1 VENGGPA
8 HSVARATQSPK
19 GVVLGPKDLTGRPSA
34 APAEKPG
41 AERSSVHHLRRR
53 PHAKVLVV
61 GGGINGVG
69 TFRDLALQ
77 GVDVALVERGDYCQ
91 GASGASSHMIHGGIR
106 YLENGEFRLVQESVV
121 ERNRLL
127 RIAPHY
133 VKPLQTT
140 IPIFST
146 FSGVL
151 SAPLRFLTHK
161 QQGKPKERGAFLIK
175 LGLSLYDSFSRDGG
189 TVPRHQFRSGQRAR
203 AELPALRPDVKY
215 TATYFDAS
223 VHNPER
229 LTLDVLQDGE
239 KAGRAAV
246 GEGNAQGYTAR
257 ASNYVSL
264 QSMTGKPN
272 PGTGKGSTVRLR
284 DELTGEEFDFTADV
298 IVNTTGAW
306 VDLTNEA
313 MGTASTFMGGTK
325 GSHIVLDNAALL
337 EACRGREI
345 FFEHTDGRIVLIY
358 PMGDRV
364 LVGTTDVDAD
374 MAQDAV
380 CTDEE
385 IEYFFDLVGHVFPDI
400 AVTRGQI
407 VYTFSGVRPLP
418 RHDATQPGFVS
429 RDYRIERREPGQHGN
444 GKGAVVLSLVG
455 GKWTTFRALAEHM
468 TNDVL
473 AEIGMDRKV
482 STAQLPIGGGAG
494 FPADEPGVQKWIKAH
509 MASGRDADRTAV
521 LLTRYGTRAETV
533 MEYLDAGPDRLL
545 HSTRELSVREL
556 EFMAANEQVGHL
568 VDVLI
573 RRTSLAFRGLVT
585 GELLNEVADVLAVPL
600 GWNAAVRA
608 AEIKHAQDVLQRFHR
623 VETHSLVA

>member
-1 VENGGPA
+1 M
-8 HSVARATQSPK
+8 
-19 GVVLGPKDLTGRPSA
+19 GPKDSTGGQSASA
-34 APAEKPG
+34 AKPG
-41 AERSSVHHLRRR
+41 VERSSVQHLRRR

-189 TVPRHQFRSGQRAR
+189 TVPRHQFRTGQRAR
-203 AELPALRPDVKY
+203 AELPSLRPDVKY

-239 KAGRAAV
+239 KAGGAAV
-246 GEGNAQGYTAR
+246 GEGNAQGNTAR

-264 QSMTGKPN
+264 QSMTGQPN
-272 PGTGKGSTVRLR
+272 PGTGRGSTVRLR

-313 MGTASTFMGGTK
+313 MGTASAFMGGTK
-325 GSHIVLDNAALL
+325 GSHIVLDHPALL

-364 LVGTTDVDAD
+364 LVGTTDVYAD
-374 MAQDAV
+374 MAEDAV

-385 IEYFFDLVGHVFPDI
+385 IGYFFELIGHVFPDI
-400 AVTRGQI
+400 AVTHEQI

-418 RHDATQPGFVS
+418 RHDAAQPGFVS
-429 RDYRIERREPGQHGN
+429 RDYRIERREPGTGGDGQ
-444 GKGAVVLSLVG
+444 GAVVLSLVG

-473 AEIGMDRKV
+473 AELGMERKV
-482 STAQLPIGGGAG
+482 STAQLPIGGGAN
-494 FPADEPGVQKWIKAH
+494 FPADEAGVQKWIKEH
-509 MASGRDADRTAV
+509 MAAGRDADRTAG
-521 LLTRYGTRAETV
+521 LLTRYGTRAESV
-533 MEYLDAGPDRLL
+533 MGYLDAGPDRLL

-556 EFMAANEQVGHL
+556 EFMAAQEQVGHL
-568 VDVLI
+568 VDILI

-585 GELLNEVADVLAVPL
+585 GELLNEVADVLSVPM
-600 GWNAAVRA
+600 GWNAAARA

>member
-1 VENGGPA
+1 
-8 HSVARATQSPK
+8 
-19 GVVLGPKDLTGRPSA
+19 LGLKDSSGHTNSA
-34 APAEKPG
+34 AAPG
-41 AERSSVHHLRRR
+41 AERESVSRLRQR
-53 PHAKVLVV
+53 PNARVLII

-106 YLENGEFRLVQESVV
+106 YLENGEFRLVRESVV

-151 SAPLRFLTHK
+151 AAPLRFLTHK

-189 TVPRHQFRSGQRAR
+189 SVPRHQFRTRHKAL
-203 AELPALRPDVKY
+203 AELPMLHPGIKY

-239 KAGRAAV
+239 KAGRAH
-246 GEGNAQGYTAR
+246 NSAR
-257 ASNYVSL
+257 ASNYLALTSVRS
-264 QSMTGKPN
+264 N
-272 PGTGKGSTVRLR
+272 ADGSSTAVLC
-284 DELTGEEFDFTADV
+284 DQLAGEEFDFTADV

-306 VDLTNEA
+306 VDLTNQS
-313 MGTASTFMGGTK
+313 MGTPTAFMGGTK
-325 GSHIVLDNAALL
+325 GSHIVLDHPGLLAA
-337 EACRGREI
+337 CKGREI

-374 MAQDAV
+374 MSRDAV

-385 IEYFFDLVGHVFPDI
+385 IDYFFDLIGHVFPGI
-400 AVTRGQI
+400 PVNRGQI

-429 RDYRIERREPGQHGN
+429 RDYRIERLAPGSRAPGPGAQEG
-444 GKGAVVLSLVG
+444 GAVVLSLVG
-455 GKWTTFRALAEHM
+455 GKWTTFRALAEHLAG
-468 TNDVL
+468 DVL
-473 AEIGMDRKV
+473 AELGLERKI
-482 STAQLPIGGGAG
+482 STAKLAIGGGAG
-494 FPADEPGVQKWIKAH
+494 FPDSDAGIQKWIKAH
-509 MASGRDADRTAV
+509 MTATRDAERTAG
-521 LLTRYGTRAETV
+521 LLTRYGTRAEEV
-533 MEYLDAGPDRLL
+533 ISYLDAGHDQLL
-545 HSTRELSVREL
+545 RSTRELSVREL
-556 EFMAANEQVGHL
+556 QFMAAHEQVGHL

-585 GELLNEVADVLAVPL
+585 GELLNEVAEALAEPL
-600 GWNAAVRA
+600 GWDAAGVA
-608 AEIKHAQDVLQRFHR
+608 AEINHAQEVLKRYHS
-623 VETHSLVA
+623 VEVHSLVA

>member
-1 VENGGPA
+1 MGRKDSAGHAGDALP
-8 HSVARATQSPK
+8 SP
-19 GVVLGPKDLTGRPSA
+19 GAGRPSVN
-34 APAEKPG
+34 
-41 AERSSVHHLRRR
+41 RLRQR
-53 PHAKVLVV
+53 PHARVLVV

-106 YLENGEFRLVQESVV
+106 YLENGEFRLVRESVV

-151 SAPLRFLTHK
+151 AAPLRFLTHK
-161 QQGKPKERGAFLIK
+161 QQGRPKERGAFLIK

-189 TVPRHQFRSGQRAR
+189 AVPRHQFRGRKRAL
-203 AELPALRPDVKY
+203 AELPELRHDVKY

-239 KAGRAAV
+239 KAGAAPA
-246 GEGNAQGYTAR
+246 GISSGSSAR

-264 QSMTGKPN
+264 ISMSGTPN
-272 PGTGKGSTVRLR
+272 TGTGRGGTVRLR

-306 VDLTNEA
+306 VDLTNGA
-313 MGTASTFMGGTK
+313 MGTATSFMGGTK
-325 GSHIVLDNAALL
+325 GSHIVLDHPGLL
-337 EACRGREI
+337 AACRGREI

-374 MAQDAV
+374 MSQDAV
-380 CTDEE
+380 CTDAE
-385 IEYFFDLVGHVFPDI
+385 IDYFFELIGHVFPDI
-400 AVTRGQI
+400 AVSRDQI

-429 RDYRIERREPGQHGN
+429 RDYRIERLAPEAGGS
-444 GKGAVVLSLVG
+444 GAVVLSLVG
-455 GKWTTFRALAEHM
+455 GKWTTFRALAEHLA
-468 TNDVL
+468 NDVL
-473 AEIGMDRKV
+473 AELGMARRA
-482 STAQLPIGGGAG
+482 STAQLPIGGGAD
-494 FPADEPGVQKWIKAH
+494 FPGDEAGVQRWIKAH
-509 MASGRDADRTAV
+509 MGAGRDADRTAV
-521 LLTRYGTRAETV
+521 LLTRYGTRAADV
-533 MEYLDAGPDRLL
+533 MAYLDAGPDRLL

-556 EFMAANEQVGHL
+556 EFMAAREQVGHL

-585 GELLNEVADVLAVPL
+585 GELLNEVADILARSL
-600 GWNAAVRA
+600 GWDAVQRS
-608 AEIKHAQDVLQRFHR
+608 AEIAHAQDVLRRLHR
-623 VETHSLVA
+623 VETPSLVS

>member
-1 VENGGPA
+1 
-8 HSVARATQSPK
+8 
-19 GVVLGPKDLTGRPSA
+19 LGPKDSSGHTNSA
-34 APAEKPG
+34 TAG
-41 AERSSVHHLRRR
+41 GGERESVSRLRRR
-53 PHAKVLVV
+53 PNARALVI

-106 YLENGEFRLVQESVV
+106 YLENGEFRLVRESVV

-151 SAPLRFLTHK
+151 AAPLRFLTHK

-189 TVPRHQFRSGQRAR
+189 SVPRHQFRTRQKAL
-203 AELPALRPDVKY
+203 AELPMLHPGVKY

-239 KAGRAAV
+239 KAG
-246 GEGNAQGYTAR
+246 GR
-257 ASNYVSL
+257 ASNYLSLMSVS
-264 QSMTGKPN
+264 PN
-272 PGTGKGSTVRLR
+272 ADGSSTAVLR
-284 DELTGEEFDFTADV
+284 DQLTGEEFGFTADV

-306 VDLTNEA
+306 VDFTNQA
-313 MGTASTFMGGTK
+313 MGAPTTFMGGTK
-325 GSHIVLDNAALL
+325 GSHIVLDHPGLLAA
-337 EACRGREI
+337 CDGREI

-374 MAQDAV
+374 MSEDAV
-380 CTDEE
+380 CTDGE
-385 IEYFFDLVGHVFPDI
+385 IDYFFDLIGHVFPDI
-400 AVTRGQI
+400 TVDRGQI

-429 RDYRIERREPGQHGN
+429 RDYRIERRAPEAGSQEG
-444 GKGAVVLSLVG
+444 GAVVLSLVG
-455 GKWTTFRALAEHM
+455 GKWTTFRALAEHLAD
-468 TNDVL
+468 DVL
-473 AEIGMDRKV
+473 AELGTERKI
-482 STAQLPIGGGAG
+482 STAKLAIGGGAG
-494 FPADEPGVQKWIKAH
+494 FPDSEAGIQNWIKAH
-509 MASGRDADRTAV
+509 MSPTRDADRTAG
-521 LLTRYGTRAETV
+521 LLTRYGTRAGEV
-533 MEYLDAGPDRLL
+533 ISYLDAGHDRLL
-545 HSTRELSVREL
+545 RSTRELSVREL
-556 EFMAANEQVGHL
+556 QFMAAHEQVGHL

-585 GELLNEVADVLAVPL
+585 GELLNEVAEALAEPL
-600 GWNAAVRA
+600 GWDAAGVA
-608 AEIKHAQDVLQRFHR
+608 AEIHHAQEVLKRYHG
-623 VETHSLVA
+623 VEVHSLVA

>member
-1 VENGGPA
+1 MQALKQRPQ
-8 HSVARATQSPK
+8 AR
-19 GVVLGPKDLTGRPSA
+19 VLII
-34 APAEKPG
+34 
-41 AERSSVHHLRRR
+41 
-53 PHAKVLVV
+53 

-106 YLENGEFRLVQESVV
+106 YLENGEFRLVRESVV

-189 TVPRHQFRSGQRAR
+189 SVPRHQFRGRNRAL
-203 AELPALRPDVKY
+203 AELTHLNPGIKY
-215 TATYFDAS
+215 AATYFDAS

-239 KAGRAAV
+239 KAGLGTAGHTHA
-246 GEGNAQGYTAR
+246 TAR
-257 ASNYVSL
+257 ASNSL
-264 QSMTGKPN
+264 SRQSMKPGAAATGGPA
-272 PGTGKGSTVRLR
+272 TGSTVQLR
-284 DELTGEEFDFTADV
+284 DELTGEVFDFTADV

-313 MGTASTFMGGTK
+313 MGAASSFMGGTK
-325 GSHIVLDNAALL
+325 GSHIVLDHPELLAA
-337 EACRGREI
+337 CNGREI

-380 CTDEE
+380 CTEAE
-385 IEYFFDLVGHVFPDI
+385 IDYFFDLIGHVFPGIPVD
-400 AVTRGQI
+400 REQI

-429 RDYRIERREPGQHGN
+429 RDYRIERRAAAG
-444 GKGAVVLSLVG
+444 GAVLSLVG
-455 GKWTTFRALAEHM
+455 GKWTTFRALAEHLS
-468 TNDVL
+468 NDVL
-473 AEIGMDRKV
+473 AELGMERKV
-482 STAQLPIGGGAG
+482 STAKLAIGGGSG
-494 FPADEPGVQKWIKAH
+494 FPDSGDGVQRWIKAH
-509 MASGRDADRTAV
+509 MSAGRDAERVTG
-521 LLTRYGTRAETV
+521 LLTRYGTRAEEV
-533 MEYLDAGPDRLL
+533 IRFLDADQTGAPDRLL
-545 HSTRELSVREL
+545 HSTRELSTREL
-556 EFMAANEQVGHL
+556 EFMAANEQIGHL

-585 GELLNEVADVLAVPL
+585 GELLNEVADILSGPL
-600 GWNAAVRA
+600 GWDAARRA
-608 AEIKHAQDVLQRFHR
+608 KEISHTQEVLQRFHR
-623 VETHSLVA
+623 VQVHSLVA

>member
-1 VENGGPA
+1 MPSPA
-8 HSVARATQSPK
+8 KNARAS
-19 GVVLGPKDLTGRPSA
+19 LEA
-34 APAEKPG
+34 
-41 AERSSVHHLRRR
+41 LRER
-53 PHAKVLVV
+53 PHAKVLII

-151 SAPLRFLTHK
+151 AAPVRFLTHK
-161 QQGKPKERGAFLIK
+161 QGKPKERGAFLIK

-189 TVPRHQFRSGQRAR
+189 TVPRHQFRGRKRAL
-203 AELPALRPDVKY
+203 AELPRLHPGIKY
-215 TATYFDAS
+215 AATYFDAS

-239 KAGRAAV
+239 KAGQSRGV
-246 GEGNAQGYTAR
+246 SAQTGAR

-264 QSMTGKPN
+264 QSMV
-272 PGTGKGSTVRLR
+272 PGTAGAAAGSSPSGSTVRLR
-284 DELTGEEFDFTADV
+284 DELTGDVFDFTADV

-306 VDLTNEA
+306 VDLTNQA
-313 MGTASTFMGGTK
+313 MGAASTFMGGTK
-325 GSHIVLDNAALL
+325 GSHIVLDHPELL
-337 EACRGREI
+337 DACQGREI

-374 MAQDAV
+374 MGEDAV
-380 CTDEE
+380 CTDGE
-385 IEYFFDLVGHVFPDI
+385 IDYFLELIGHVFPDI
-400 AVTRGQI
+400 PVKAEDI

-429 RDYRIERREPGQHGN
+429 RDYRIERQESVT
-444 GKGAVVLSLVG
+444 GAVVLSLVG
-455 GKWTTFRALAEHM
+455 GKWTTFRALAEHL
-468 TNDVL
+468 TDKVL
-473 AEIGMDRKV
+473 AELGTERTV
-482 STAQLPIGGGAG
+482 STASLAIGGGAG
-494 FPADEPGVQKWIKAH
+494 FPADQAGVQKWIKAH
-509 MASGRDADRTAV
+509 VSDARDAARTEV
-521 LLTRYGTRAETV
+521 LLTRYGTRAGDV
-533 MEYLDAGPDRLL
+533 IRFLDGGPDRMLS
-545 HSTRELSVREL
+545 STRELSVREL
-556 EFMAANEQVGHL
+556 EYMAGYEQIGHL

-585 GELLNEVADVLAVPL
+585 GELLNEVCEVLAGPL
-600 GWNAAVRA
+600 GWDAEKRR
-608 AEIKHAQDVLQRFHR
+608 AEIRHAKEVLERFHR
-623 VETHSLVA
+623 VQIHSLVA

>member
-1 VENGGPA
+1 MG
-8 HSVARATQSPK
+8 
-19 GVVLGPKDLTGRPSA
+19 LKDSSGHTNSA
-34 APAEKPG
+34 AAPG
-41 AERSSVHHLRRR
+41 AERESVSRLRQR
-53 PHAKVLVV
+53 PNARVLII

-106 YLENGEFRLVQESVV
+106 YLENGEFRLVRESVV

-151 SAPLRFLTHK
+151 AAPLRFLTHK

-189 TVPRHQFRSGQRAR
+189 SVPRHQFRTRHKAL
-203 AELPALRPDVKY
+203 AELPMLHPGIKY

-239 KAGRAAV
+239 KAGRAH
-246 GEGNAQGYTAR
+246 NSAR
-257 ASNYVSL
+257 ASNYLALTSVRS
-264 QSMTGKPN
+264 N
-272 PGTGKGSTVRLR
+272 ADGSSTAVLC
-284 DELTGEEFDFTADV
+284 DQLAGEEFDFTADV

-306 VDLTNEA
+306 VDLTNQS
-313 MGTASTFMGGTK
+313 MGTPTAFMGGTK
-325 GSHIVLDNAALL
+325 GSHIVLDHPGLLAA
-337 EACRGREI
+337 CKGREI

-374 MAQDAV
+374 MSRDAV

-385 IEYFFDLVGHVFPDI
+385 IDYFFDLIGHVFPGI
-400 AVTRGQI
+400 AVNRGQI

-429 RDYRIERREPGQHGN
+429 RDYRIERLAPGSRAPGPGAQEG
-444 GKGAVVLSLVG
+444 GAVVLSLVG
-455 GKWTTFRALAEHM
+455 GKWTTFRALAEHLAG
-468 TNDVL
+468 DVL
-473 AEIGMDRKV
+473 AELGLEQKI
-482 STAQLPIGGGAG
+482 STAKLAIGGGAG
-494 FPADEPGVQKWIKAH
+494 FPDSDAGIQKWIKAH
-509 MASGRDADRTAV
+509 MTATRDAERTAG
-521 LLTRYGTRAETV
+521 LLTRYGTRAEEV
-533 MEYLDAGPDRLL
+533 ISYLDAGHDQLL
-545 HSTRELSVREL
+545 RSTRELSVREL
-556 EFMAANEQVGHL
+556 QFMAAHEQVGHL

-585 GELLNEVADVLAVPL
+585 GELLNEVAEALAEPL
-600 GWNAAVRA
+600 GWDAAGVA
-608 AEIKHAQDVLQRFHR
+608 AEINHAQEVLKRYHS
-623 VETHSLVA
+623 VEVHSLVA

>member
-1 VENGGPA
+1 MPSPA
-8 HSVARATQSPK
+8 KNARAS
-19 GVVLGPKDLTGRPSA
+19 LEA
-34 APAEKPG
+34 
-41 AERSSVHHLRRR
+41 LRER
-53 PHAKVLVV
+53 PHAKVLII

-151 SAPLRFLTHK
+151 SAPVRFLTHK
-161 QQGKPKERGAFLIK
+161 QGKPKERGAFLIK

-189 TVPRHQFRSGQRAR
+189 TVPRHQFRGRKRAL
-203 AELPALRPDVKY
+203 AELPRLHPGIKY
-215 TATYFDAS
+215 AATYFDAS

-239 KAGRAAV
+239 KAGQSRGV
-246 GEGNAQGYTAR
+246 SGQTGAR

-264 QSMTGKPN
+264 QSMV
-272 PGTGKGSTVRLR
+272 PGTAGAAAGSSPSGSTVRLR
-284 DELTGEEFDFTADV
+284 DELTGDVFDFTADV

-306 VDLTNEA
+306 VDLTNQA
-313 MGTASTFMGGTK
+313 MGAASTFMGGTK
-325 GSHIVLDNAALL
+325 GSHIVLDHPELL
-337 EACRGREI
+337 DACQGREI

-374 MAQDAV
+374 MGEDAV
-380 CTDEE
+380 CTDGE
-385 IEYFFDLVGHVFPDI
+385 IDYFLELIGHVFPDI
-400 AVTRGQI
+400 PVKPEDI

-429 RDYRIERREPGQHGN
+429 RDYRIERQDSVT
-444 GKGAVVLSLVG
+444 GAVVLSLVG
-455 GKWTTFRALAEHM
+455 GKWTTFRALAEHL
-468 TNDVL
+468 TDKVL
-473 AEIGMDRKV
+473 AELGTERTV
-482 STAQLPIGGGAG
+482 STASLAIGGGAG
-494 FPADEPGVQKWIKAH
+494 FPADQAGIQKWIKAH
-509 MASGRDADRTAV
+509 VSETRDAARTEV
-521 LLTRYGTRAETV
+521 LLTRYGTRAGDV
-533 MEYLDAGPDRLL
+533 IRYLDGGPDRMLS
-545 HSTRELSVREL
+545 STRELSVREL
-556 EFMAANEQVGHL
+556 EYMAGHEQIGHL

-585 GELLNEVADVLAVPL
+585 GELLNEVCEVLAGPL
-600 GWNAAVRA
+600 GWDAEKRW
-608 AEIKHAQDVLQRFHR
+608 AEIRHAREVLERFHR
-623 VETHSLVA
+623 VQIHSLVA

>member
-1 VENGGPA
+1 MTQTTYPA
-8 HSVARATQSPK
+8 QGAVLGHNKNSDAQATQRASTAA
-19 GVVLGPKDLTGRPSA
+19 LRSRP
-34 APAEKPG
+34 
-41 AERSSVHHLRRR
+41 R
-53 PHAKVLVV
+53 AKVLIV

-146 FSGVL
+146 FSGIL
-151 SAPLRFLTHK
+151 SAPVRFLTHK
-161 QQGKPKERGAFLIK
+161 QGKPTERGAFLIK
-175 LGLSLYDSFSRDGG
+175 LGLSIYDFFSRDGG
-189 TVPRHQFRSGQRAR
+189 SVPRHRFLRREEAL
-203 AELPALRPDVKY
+203 AELPQLHPGVKY

-239 KAGRAAV
+239 KAGAAS
-246 GEGNAQGYTAR
+246 GQAAATAR
-257 ASNYVSL
+257 AGNYVSL
-264 QSMTGKPN
+264 VSMGER
-272 PGTGKGSTVRLR
+272 GARLR
-284 DELTGEEFDFTADV
+284 DELTGVEFDFQADV

-306 VDLTNEA
+306 VDLTNRA
-313 MGTASTFMGGTK
+313 MGAATSFMGGTK
-325 GSHIVLDNAALL
+325 GSHIVLDHPELLAA
-337 EACRGREI
+337 CGGREI

-374 MAQDAV
+374 MSEDAE
-380 CTDEE
+380 CTEDE
-385 IEYFFDLVGHVFPDI
+385 IDYFFDLVGHVFPSI
-400 AVTRGQI
+400 TVERSHI

-418 RHDATQPGFVS
+418 SHDAAHPGFVS
-429 RDYRIERREPGQHGN
+429 RDYRIERSEQPHHRTESTGGGRPG
-444 GKGAVVLSLVG
+444 VVLSLVG
-455 GKWTTFRALAEHM
+455 GKWTTFRALAEHLS
-468 TNDVL
+468 NDVL
-473 AEIGMDRKV
+473 AELGMERKV
-482 STAQLPIGGGAG
+482 STAKLAIGGGAG
-494 FPADEPGVQKWIKAH
+494 FPNSEQGVQDWIKKH
-509 MASGRDADRTAV
+509 MGPGLDADRVDV
-521 LLTRYGTRAETV
+521 LLTRYGTRAEEV
-533 MEYLDAGPDRLL
+533 IAYLKAGEDRLL
-545 HSTRELSVREL
+545 HSTHELSTREVA
-556 EFMAANEQVGHL
+556 FMAAHEQIGHL

-585 GELLNEVADVLAVPL
+585 GELLNELADILSIHL
-600 GWNAAVRA
+600 GWDNAQRDAEVR
-608 AEIKHAQDVLQRFHR
+608 HATEVLERFHR
-623 VETHSLVA
+623 VKVHSLVA

>member
-1 VENGGPA
+1 MGQKDSARNQASAGERA
-8 HSVARATQSPK
+8 SVQK
-19 GVVLGPKDLTGRPSA
+19 
-34 APAEKPG
+34 
-41 AERSSVHHLRRR
+41 LRTR
-53 PHAKVLVV
+53 PHAQVLII

-151 SAPLRFLTHK
+151 AAPMRFLTHK
-161 QQGKPKERGAFLIK
+161 QGKHTERGAFLIK
-175 LGLSLYDSFSRDGG
+175 LGLSMYDFFSRDGG
-189 TVPRHQFRSGQRAR
+189 TVPRHQFRGRKRAL
-203 AELPALRPDVKY
+203 AELPRLHPGIKY

-239 KAGRAAV
+239 KAGASGAS
-246 GEGNAQGYTAR
+246 AAR
-257 ASNYVSL
+257 ASNYLSL
-264 QSMTGKPN
+264 VAVKDGIKDGVGAGNT
-272 PGTGKGSTVRLR
+272 GSTVELR
-284 DELTGEEFDFTADV
+284 DELTGERFHFTADV

-306 VDLTNEA
+306 VDLTNQA
-313 MGTASTFMGGTK
+313 MGTASAFMGGTK
-325 GSHIVLDNAALL
+325 GSHIVLDHPELLAA
-337 EACRGREI
+337 CNGREI

-374 MAQDAV
+374 MAEDAV
-380 CTDEE
+380 CTESE
-385 IEYFFDLVGHVFPDI
+385 IDYFFDLIGHVFPDI
-400 AVTRGQI
+400 TVDREQI

-429 RDYRIERREPGQHGN
+429 RDYRIERRASAAAAAGAGQG
-444 GKGAVVLSLVG
+444 GGAVVLSLVG
-455 GKWTTFRALAEHM
+455 GKWTTFRALAEHLS
-468 TNDVL
+468 NNVL
-473 AEIGMDRKV
+473 AELGIERKV
-482 STAQLPIGGGAG
+482 STAKLAIGGGAG
-494 FPADEPGVQKWIKAH
+494 FPDSEDGVQRWIKAH
-509 MASGRDADRTAV
+509 MAAGRDADRTAG
-521 LLTRYGTRAETV
+521 LLTRYGTRAEEV
-533 MEYLDAGPDRLL
+533 ISFLDGAPQSAPDRLL

-556 EFMAANEQVGHL
+556 EFMAQNEQIGHL
-568 VDVLI
+568 IDVLI

-585 GELLNEVADVLAVPL
+585 GELLNEVADILAGPL
-600 GWNAAVRA
+600 GWDAATRTS
-608 AEIKHAQDVLQRFHR
+608 EISHAQEVLKRFHG
-623 VETHSLVA
+623 VQVHSLVS

>member
-1 VENGGPA
+1 MGQKDSSPTPGPA
-8 HSVARATQSPK
+8 SNRASVQRLQERRHAQ
-19 GVVLGPKDLTGRPSA
+19 VLII
-34 APAEKPG
+34 
-41 AERSSVHHLRRR
+41 
-53 PHAKVLVV
+53 

-77 GVDVALVERGDYCQ
+77 GVDVALVERGDFCQ

-106 YLENGEFRLVQESVV
+106 YLENGEFRLVRESVV

-151 SAPLRFLTHK
+151 AAPLRFLTHK

-175 LGLSLYDSFSRDGG
+175 LGLSMYDFFSRDGG
-189 TVPRHQFRSGQRAR
+189 TVPRHQFRGRKRAL
-203 AELPALRPDVKY
+203 AELPRLHPGIKY
-215 TATYFDAS
+215 AATYFDAS

-239 KAGRAAV
+239 KAG
-246 GEGNAQGYTAR
+246 GLQAR
-257 ASNYVSL
+257 ASNYLSLVSL
-264 QSMTGKPN
+264 NGE
-272 PGTGKGSTVRLR
+272 GGGAGAGSTVTLR
-284 DELTGEEFDFTADV
+284 DGLSGEVFDFTADI

-313 MGTASTFMGGTK
+313 MGAASSFMGGTK
-325 GSHIVLDNAALL
+325 GSHIVLDHPELL
-337 EACRGREI
+337 EACNGREI

-374 MAQDAV
+374 MAEDAV
-380 CTDEE
+380 CTEAE
-385 IEYFFDLVGHVFPDI
+385 IDYFFDLIGHVFPDV
-400 AVTRGQI
+400 AVDRGQI
-407 VYTFSGVRPLP
+407 VYTFAGVRPLP

-429 RDYRIERREPGQHGN
+429 RDYRIERRAAETGQT
-444 GKGAVVLSLVG
+444 GAAVLSLVG
-455 GKWTTFRALAEHM
+455 GKWTTFRALAEHLS
-468 TNDVL
+468 NDVL
-473 AEIGMDRKV
+473 AELGMKRKV
-482 STAQLPIGGGAG
+482 STAKLPIGGGAG
-494 FPADEPGVQKWIKAH
+494 FPDSEDGVQRWIKAH
-509 MASGRDADRTAV
+509 MSAGRDAARV
-521 LLTRYGTRAETV
+521 SGLLTRYGTRAEEV
-533 MEYLDAGPDRLL
+533 IGFLEGAPDRLL
-545 HSTRELSVREL
+545 HSTRELSTREL
-556 EFMAANEQVGHL
+556 EFMARNEQIGHL

-585 GELLNEVADVLAVPL
+585 GELLNEVADILSGPL
-600 GWNAAVRA
+600 GWDAARRA
-608 AEIKHAQDVLQRFHR
+608 SEIAHAQEVLQRFHGVR
-623 VETHSLVA
+623 VHSLVA

>member
-1 VENGGPA
+1 M
-8 HSVARATQSPK
+8 
-19 GVVLGPKDLTGRPSA
+19 
-34 APAEKPG
+34 
-41 AERSSVHHLRRR
+41 HHLRRR

-106 YLENGEFRLVQESVV
+106 YLENGEFRLVRESVV

-151 SAPLRFLTHK
+151 AAPLRFLTHK
-161 QQGKPKERGAFLIK
+161 QHGKPKERGAFLIK

-189 TVPRHQFRSGQRAR
+189 AVPRHQFRSGARAL
-203 AELPALRPDVKY
+203 AELPSLRPDVKY

-239 KAGRAAV
+239 KAGLAAT
-246 GEGNAQGYTAR
+246 GAGNGQGSTAR

-264 QSMTGKPN
+264 QSVTGQPN
-272 PGTGKGSTVRLR
+272 PGTGRGSTVRLR

-306 VDLTNEA
+306 VDLTNAA
-313 MGTASTFMGGTK
+313 MGAASTFMGGTK
-325 GSHIVLDNAALL
+325 GSHIVLDHPALL

-374 MAQDAV
+374 MAEDAV

-400 AVTRGQI
+400 AVTREQI

-429 RDYRIERREPGQHGN
+429 RDYRIERRDPGEDGS

-473 AEIGMDRKV
+473 AEIGMERKV

-494 FPADEPGVQKWIKAH
+494 FPADEAGVQKWIKAH
-509 MASGRDADRTAV
+509 MADGRDADRTAG
-521 LLTRYGTRAETV
+521 LLTRYGTRAEAV

-556 EFMAANEQVGHL
+556 EFMAAHEQVGHL

-585 GELLNEVADVLAVPL
+585 GELLNEMAEVLSVPL
-600 GWNAAVRA
+600 GWNAAARA
-608 AEIKHAQDVLQRFHR
+608 AEIKHAQEVLQKFHR

>member
-1 VENGGPA
+1 MVNGGAPHDA
-8 HSVARATQSPK
+8 PHRTKPK
-19 GVVLGPKDLTGRPSA
+19 GAVLGQQASTPTPATGREPVQQLQSRRSA
-34 APAEKPG
+34 Q
-41 AERSSVHHLRRR
+41 
-53 PHAKVLVV
+53 VLII

-151 SAPLRFLTHK
+151 AAPLRFLTHK
-161 QQGKPKERGAFLIK
+161 QQGAPKERGAFLIK
-175 LGLSLYDSFSRDGG
+175 LGLSIYDAFSRDGG
-189 TVPRHQFRSGQRAR
+189 TVPRHQFRGRKRAL
-203 AELPALRPDVKY
+203 AELPRLHPGIKY
-215 TATYFDAS
+215 AATYFDAS

-239 KAGRAAV
+239 KAGAA
-246 GEGNAQGYTAR
+246 GAAAR

-264 QSMTGKPN
+264 VSVK
-272 PGTGKGSTVRLR
+272 GTAEDGSGTTVELR
-284 DELTGEEFDFTADV
+284 DELTGEVFDFTAKV

-306 VDLTNEA
+306 VDQTNEA
-313 MGTASTFMGGTK
+313 MGAASAFMGGTK
-325 GSHIVLDNAALL
+325 GSHIVLDHPELL
-337 EACRGREI
+337 EACQGREI

-364 LVGTTDVDAD
+364 LVGTTDVYAD
-374 MAQDAV
+374 MAEDAI
-380 CTDEE
+380 CTEDE
-385 IEYFFDLVGHVFPDI
+385 IDYFIDLIGHVFPDVT
-400 AVTRGQI
+400 VTRDQI

-418 RHDATQPGFVS
+418 KNDATQPGFVS
-429 RDYRIERREPGQHGN
+429 RDYRIERRASASA
-444 GKGAVVLSLVG
+444 GAGAPVLSLVG
-455 GKWTTFRALAEHM
+455 GKWTTFRALAEHL

-473 AEIGMDRKV
+473 TELGEERKV
-482 STAQLPIGGGAG
+482 STAKLAIGGGAG
-494 FPADEPGVQKWIKAH
+494 FPDSDDGVQRWIKAH
-509 MASGRDADRTAV
+509 VSAGRDADRVAG
-521 LLTRYGTRAETV
+521 LLTRYGTRAEEV
-533 MEYLDAGPDRLL
+533 ISFLDRSADQALN
-545 HSTRELSVREL
+545 STRELSVREL

-568 VDVLI
+568 IDVLI

-585 GELLNEVADVLAVPL
+585 GELLNEVAEVLAGPL
-600 GWNAAVRA
+600 GWDAARRET
-608 AEIKHAQDVLQRFHR
+608 EIRHAREVLQRFHG
-623 VETHSLVA
+623 VQIDSLVA